1 MARDRTVYLKELSKA
16 GSRPETKNQELLVKI
31 HLDQLDVLDAIL
43 VKLEEVKTAIE
54 NI

>member
-1 MARDRTVYLKELSKA
+1 MARDKEAYLKNLSKA
-16 GSRPETKNQELLVKI
+16 GSRPETRNQGVTVEVLVD
-31 HLDQLDVLDAIL
+31 LLDVLDAIL